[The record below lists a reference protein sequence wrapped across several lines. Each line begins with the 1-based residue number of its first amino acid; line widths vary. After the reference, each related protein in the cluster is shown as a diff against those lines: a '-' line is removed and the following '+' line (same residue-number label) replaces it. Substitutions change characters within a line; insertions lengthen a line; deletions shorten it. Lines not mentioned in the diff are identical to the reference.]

1 MNNNYTINDIESLSF
16 KDGVRQRIAM
26 YLGSA
31 DMQGVYNAIQEIIS
45 NSIDEYYMGYGK
57 KITITLSDDSPI
69 GQMVTITDC
78 GRGVPFGIK
87 EDGSNV
93 LVDIF
98 SRPHTGGKFNDKVYN
113 SVAGLN
119 GIGAKAT
126 CLSSLSFSVTVHRNG
141 KLARAIWE
149 KGTLKDYQEYEDNS
163 IPGTGTAI
171 QFILDPEVYNL
182 EPIKINFDELCARCK
197 NLSYLTRGLTF
208 DLVYWDK
215 KKEHKVSYCAK
226 NGLLDLIKDNAESAI
241 HTIPVYHTIK
251 EGPIEAEVAMMWT
264 KGKEKCFTFTNGLQ
278 QSEGGTSLTGVKT
291 AITNFIKKQFKG
303 EFDGEMARTGLVY
316 AVSCKIPNPSFAN
329 QTKTKI
335 NNPELR
341 GIAQRAAGTALE
353 TFATRKANEFQS
365 IIDFLT
371 KERKAEAA
379 AEKARRSVLEAG
391 KDVEKNQ
398 KKKVFACDKLKDAE
412 FLGENSTLLIAE
424 GDSALGG
431 LALGRDYTKYGIM
444 AIRGK
449 IINALSNPDEKIYN
463 NEEIKLLLSALNIIP
478 GKYDSKKLRYGKLA
492 ICTDADS
499 DGYHIGLLIMAA
511 LAHIA
516 PEFIKEGRLC
526 WLRSPL
532 YIVHDGK
539 KELYFF
545 TDEELEQ
552 NRGKI
557 KGEVQ
562 RNKGLGSLEPEQA
575 KKSMFDPTY
584 QRMDVLEYSEDAM
597 ALLYDLMSEDVEP
610 RRDFI
615 MSNVDFSEIKE

>member
-1 MNNNYTINDIESLSF
+1 MAYTINDIESLSF

-45 NSIDEYYMGYGK
+45 NSIDEFYMGFGK
-57 KITITLSDDSPI
+57 KITIILSDDSPI
-69 GQMVTITDC
+69 GQMITITDH

-126 CLSSLSFSVTVHRNG
+126 CLSSLSFSVTVYRNG
-141 KLARAIWE
+141 KLANAVWE
-149 KGTLKDYQEYEDNS
+149 KGTLKEYREYEDNS
-163 IPGTGTAI
+163 IPGTGTTV

-182 EPIKINFDELCARCK
+182 EPIKISFDELCARCK

-226 NGLLDLIKDNAESAI
+226 NGLLDLIKDNAESPI
-241 HTIPVYHTIK
+241 HSTPIYYTIK
-251 EGPIEAEVAMMWT
+251 EGSIEAEVAMMWT
-264 KGKEKCFTFTNGLQ
+264 RGKEKSFTFTNGLQ

-341 GIAQRAAGTALE
+341 GIAQRAAGNALE
-353 TFATRKANEFQS
+353 DFARRKVSEFQS
-365 IIDFLT
+365 IADFLA
-371 KERKAEAA
+371 KERKADLA
-379 AEKARRSVLEAG
+379 AERARRQVLEAG
-391 KDVEKNQ
+391 KEVEKNQ
-398 KKKVFACDKLKDAE
+398 KKKMFASDKLKDAE
-412 FLGENSTLLIAE
+412 FLGEGSTLLIAE

-449 IINALSNPDEKIYN
+449 IINALSNPDDKVFA
-463 NEEIKLLLSALNIIP
+463 NEEIKLLLSALNIVP
-478 GKYDSKKLRYGKLA
+478 GKYDSKKLRYGRLA

-532 YIVHDGK
+532 YIVSNGK
-539 KELYFF
+539 SESYYF
-545 TDEELEQ
+545 TDEEF
-552 NRGKI
+552 NAVKGKI

-575 KKSMFDPTY
+575 KKSMFDPAC
-584 QRMDVLEYSEDAM
+584 QRLDVMEYDENAFR
-597 ALLYDLMSEDVEP
+597 LLYDLMSEEVEP
-610 RRDFI
+610 RREFI
-615 MSNVDFSEIKE
+615 MSNVDFSKIAE